1 MEKMMLATS
10 LATTTTEELTEN
22 IIKPTTVMEITTFRM
37 TLLLII
43 LL

>member
-1 MEKMMLATS
+1 MLATS
-10 LATTTTEELTEN
+10 LAATTTTEELTED
-22 IIKPTTVMEITTFRM
+22 IIKSTAMLEITAFRM